1 MRILNI
7 AESAYRGTIE
17 EQDDTILWLTQALRN
32 NGADIALLLR
42 GHAVNYAVQGQDASG
57 LRFGRWQARQ
67 PPAPDRDLRQMLDKG
82 MTIYFVAEDAQ
93 ERGLQEHE
101 LLPGLERI
109 QRAQLAE
116 LLERYDQIWHW

>member
-42 GHAVNYAVQGQDASG
+42 GHAVNYAVAGQDASG
-57 LRFGRWQARQ
+57 LRFGHWQAKH
-67 PPAPDRDLRQMLDKG
+67 PPTPDRDLRQMLDKG
-82 MTIYFVAEDAQ
+82 MTIYLVTEDAE
-93 ERGLQEHE
+93 ERGLQEGD
-101 LLPGLERI
+101 LTPGLERI
-109 QRAQLAE
+109 SRAQLAE
-116 LLERYDQIWHW
+116 LIEGYDQVWHW